1 MFRSLDA
8 GRIAETADR
17 LGKRITERFP
27 GSGLSGVAESLHA
40 EVLAAGETARWLA
53 TPQWWVRA
61 IAVGTILLML
71 ALVIVTAWM
80 LRGGVE
86 LFSSVADFLQGL
98 DSAVNEFILI
108 GAASY
113 FLAGWET
120 RRKRRR
126 AIRAL
131 HALRSLA
138 HIIDMHQLTK
148 DPERLLTPAQSTPS
162 SPARNFTAF
171 ELSRYLDYCSEM
183 LSVTSKAA
191 ALYVQNFDDPVTLSA
206 VNDLEQLTGS
216 LSQKL
221 WLKIDILERIAP
233 LSAQGSR
240 K

>member
-233 LSAQGSR
+233 LSAQGTR